1 VTISA
6 DFSGLNH
13 IAIELGAVSA
23 VAVTQ
28 ARVALERTAYAIEA
42 DAKSLAPVDTGNL
55 KSSIAT
61 RVFALTAEVGPTAE
75 YGGYVEEGT
84 SRMAPQPYM
93 GPAFD
98 RRAPEL
104 ADALANLP
112 GL

>member
-1 VTISA
+1 VTINA
-6 DFSGLNH
+6 DFSELNV

-23 VAVTQ
+23 AAVRL
-28 ARVALERTAYAIEA
+28 ARVAVERTAYAIEA
-42 DAKSLAPVDTGNL
+42 DAKALCPVDTGNL
-55 KSSIAT
+55 RSSIST
-61 RVFALTAEVGPTAE
+61 TVFALSAEVGPTAA

-84 SRMAPQPYM
+84 AHMGPQPYM